1 MLQSERIQLLKPEL
15 SHVDL
20 MQQWENASANMIES
34 QLLMPYNKFTL
45 IDFVKHN
52 NDLFHEKD
60 GGGNFIKGIPANATS
75 EMSASDIMFLIRKG
89 KHDKPGMPVF
99 ESMSRKDALLIS
111 SYVKEQLR

>member
-1 MLQSERIQLLKPEL
+1 MLAKILMTVFL
-15 SHVDL
+15 SVAIVGCGEDKL
-20 MQQWENASANMIES
+20 PENANGKE
-34 QLLMPYNKFTL
+34 L
-45 IDFVKHN
+45 FVHYCSSC
-52 NDLFHEKD
+52 HEKD

>member
-1 MLQSERIQLLKPEL
+1 MLAKILMTVFL
-15 SHVDL
+15 SVALVGCGEDKL
-20 MQQWENASANMIES
+20 PENANGKE
-34 QLLMPYNKFTL
+34 L
-45 IDFVKHN
+45 FVHYCSSC
-52 NDLFHEKD
+52 HEKD